1 VPSEI
6 RKVNLAIM
14 KNRFA
19 KHPISDVA
27 VQDWFITAKRSEWKN
42 FNHGKKTFN
51 GEG

>member
-6 RKVNLAIM
+6 RKVNLTSI
-14 KNRFA
+14 KNRVA

-27 VQDWFITAKRSEWKN
+27 VQDWFITAKRSEWKS
-42 FNHGKKTFN
+42 FNHVKKTFN